1 VLIPFKDEDVA
12 KVMLSSLRQK
22 KFIQPAEE
30 TMRKHISPHGSVWA
44 RVAEPSKKP
53 RVVHPVPVAS
63 GTCRGLG
70 INFGSF
76 VGQDKRCQ

>member
-1 VLIPFKDEDVA
+1 MLIPFEDEDVA
-12 KVMLSSLRQK
+12 KTMLSSLRQT

-30 TMRKHISPHGSVWA
+30 TMRKHISPHGSVRA

-53 RVVHPVPVAS
+53 RAMHTVPGS
-63 GTCRGLG
+63 CKGLG

-76 VGQDKRCQ
+76 VGQDKR